1 MWICLARGRWI
12 YAKQVITLQFVVS
25 LKNLAWLL
33 EYLRDASLVLL
44 KHKPK
49 TQTVVYQTDH

>member
-1 MWICLARGRWI
+1 
-12 YAKQVITLQFVVS
+12 
-25 LKNLAWLL
+25 LL

-49 TQTVVYQTDH
+49 TQTVVYQTDHWMVFQEIFKP